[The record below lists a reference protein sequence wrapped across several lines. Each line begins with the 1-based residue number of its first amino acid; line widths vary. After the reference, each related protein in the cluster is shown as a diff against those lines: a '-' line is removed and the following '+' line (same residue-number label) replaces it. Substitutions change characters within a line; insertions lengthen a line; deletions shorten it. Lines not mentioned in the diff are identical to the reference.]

1 MGTVLWQKRRLLQSP
16 PETWLTILFA
26 AFLSCLAVPGNA
38 AEQKKPE
45 ASKPPALR
53 PPRHPTSVIPV
64 EDVAT
69 QATAVGNLIRG
80 FATNLAPDNEIEA
93 IRAIAPQLGV
103 DIDLELKSTT
113 NILKEQPS
121 LETLEAH
128 QQIWQQRQPQL
139 TAWLNVLTRRAT
151 KLQLALNQ
159 LKKLHETWARTRD
172 AEESAKA
179 PPSIL
184 TQIDAT
190 LATIEAAE
198 QPHQAERDKV
208 LNLQSKVAELVASCN
223 TALAQITALQQMAVG
238 GIFAREGP
246 PIWNPG
252 SMVSRKGY
260 SGGPSSRNRCVS
272 TGEISFCTSVI
283 PPDTCRGTL
292 AYF

>member
-1 MGTVLWQKRRLLQSP
+1 M
-16 PETWLTILFA
+16 IA
-26 AFLSCLAVPGNA
+26 
-38 AEQKKPE
+38 
-45 ASKPPALR
+45 
-53 PPRHPTSVIPV
+53 V

-93 IRAIAPQLGV
+93 IRSIAPQLGV

-128 QQIWQQRQPQL
+128 QQIWQQRQAQL
-139 TAWLNVLTRRAT
+139 TAWLNALTRRAT
-151 KLQLALNQ
+151 KLQVALNQ

-208 LNLQSKVAELVASCN
+208 LNLQTRS
-223 TALAQITALQQMAVG
+223 
-238 GIFAREGP
+238 
-246 PIWNPG
+246 
-252 SMVSRKGY
+252 
-260 SGGPSSRNRCVS
+260 PSSWPVATRR
-272 TGEISFCTSVI
+272 
-283 PPDTCRGTL
+283 
-292 AYF
+292 